1 MDSKKKNDMFL
12 AVCWSIL
19 TIAWILS
26 VTQNV
31 MVVPTSG
38 VILIMF
44 VVSTLKFRNYRIN
57 KGDY

>member
-1 MDSKKKNDMFL
+1 MDSKKKKDIL
-12 AVCWSIL
+12 LVLCWGIF
-19 TIAWILS
+19 TITWTIS

-44 VVSTLKFRNYRIN
+44 VVSTLKFRNYCIN